1 MKNISI
7 AIDGPAGAGKSTIA
21 KKIASIMN
29 LIYIDTGSM
38 YRALTLKLLSR
49 NVNFNNIE
57 LVKEIINE
65 TEIEILDGSIYLDGK
80 NVDEEIRSPRVN
92 ENVSKVAAL
101 PFVRERMVALQREI
115 AKNND
120 VIMDGRDIGT
130 RVLRDAKYKFYIT
143 ATINERAYRRYK
155 ELNEKG
161 YNYNLKDVIEEMS
174 KRDKMDSEREIDP
187 LKMAKDAVLIDT
199 TGKTINDVVR
209 EILDKIK

>member
-1 MKNISI
+1 VKNISI